1 MDNNIKKFRR
11 AANVGLYGSIVVVL
25 ITVIFHFSP
34 FRVAPQ
40 TPEVQRW
47 MLIAGTVLAVLAVV
61 MALMTIRKTTPRIRQ
76 LDVMDKKIEAYA
88 SYINS
93 LYTSTL
99 TIVVIECVL
108 ITLMSESALL
118 MVTIL
123 LVLLLFLAYPNMYKM
138 KSDLGLNDEEM
149 KSLFGD
155 AYIGDPV
162 RLDAEPGLDIADA
175 KLEEV
180 ENQDEEVIETH
191 DEDTK

>member
-162 RLDAEPGLDIADA
+162 RPDAEPGLDIADA

>member
-61 MALMTIRKTTPRIRQ
+61 MALMTIRKTTPRIQQ

-162 RLDAEPGLDIADA
+162 RPDAEPGLDIADA

>member
-88 SYINS
+88 SYING

-162 RLDAEPGLDIADA
+162 RPDAEPGLDIADA

>member
-162 RLDAEPGLDIADA
+162 RPDAEPGLDIADA

-191 DEDTK
+191 DENTK

>member
-47 MLIAGTVLAVLAVV
+47 MLISGTVLAVLAVV

-162 RLDAEPGLDIADA
+162 RPDAEPGLDIADA

>member
-1 MDNNIKKFRR
+1 MDNSIKKFRR

-162 RLDAEPGLDIADA
+162 RPDAEPGLDIADA